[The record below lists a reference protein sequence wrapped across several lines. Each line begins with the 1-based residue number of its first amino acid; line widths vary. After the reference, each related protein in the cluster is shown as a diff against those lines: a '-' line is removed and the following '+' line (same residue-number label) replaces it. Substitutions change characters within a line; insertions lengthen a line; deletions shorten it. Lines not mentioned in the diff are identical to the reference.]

1 MNPRRLQREARVSML
16 MFLLM
21 MGRRMRQIAPRVKA
35 RRGGLID
42 EACLQVRVV
51 AQESLGLGQA
61 VAGGQHRVEV
71 LLDARGAADGRE
83 PVRAGERLGRDG
95 FPEPRLFEQ
104 AGEIYRDMVLDEI
117 ARLPKPDDSILSD
130 ASLRAMARF
139 SGFFEAMGGFLF
151 DAWKDRY
158 GQGGKS

>member
-1 MNPRRLQREARVSML
+1 MSVHPLPNAAPVKVPAAETLASLRERIRNRPDYLFAREDGVYQAAVFLQTLEDHGPALS
-16 MFLLM
+16 
-21 MGRRMRQIAPRVKA
+21 
-35 RRGGLID
+35 
-42 EACLQVRVV
+42 
-51 AQESLGLGQA
+51 
-61 VAGGQHRVEV
+61 
-71 LLDARGAADGRE
+71 
-83 PVRAGERLGRDG
+83 
-95 FPEPRLFEQ
+95 FEQ